1 MNNGSSNNNG
11 GSGGSGSGS
20 SAHQHRNNHARKR
33 SRTNSS
39 SDSQH
44 YNNSSPPTNNNNQ
57 QQQQLNNN
65 QSSSFVLDS
74 NERLLRLNVGGYPYD
89 VVRNSLP
96 LLETMM
102 TDRWLSSC
110 LVDSDG
116 RIFIDRDG
124 EAFGDILR
132 YLRGGADFLHGLV
145 RHHHHQQQQHYAS
158 HANLSLDGLIT
169 IEVILKFYSLH
180 KHNRSEQMR
189 MVQ

>member
-1 MNNGSSNNNG
+1 MNNGSNNIGG

-20 SAHQHRNNHARKR
+20 SVQHRNNNHAHKR

-44 YNNSSPPTNNNNQ
+44 YNNSSPPNNINQ
-57 QQQQLNNN
+57 QQLNN

-145 RHHHHQQQQHYAS
+145 RHQQQQQHYVSAPTAS
-158 HANLSLDGLIT
+158 S
-169 IEVILKFYSLH
+169 
-180 KHNRSEQMR
+180 
-189 MVQ
+189 

>member
-1 MNNGSSNNNG
+1 MNNGSSTNNG

-39 SDSQH
+39 SDSQQ
-44 YNNSSPPTNNNNQ
+44 YNNSSPPTTNNQ
-57 QQQQLNNN
+57 QRQQQLNNN

-132 YLRGGADFLHGLV
+132 YLRGGADFYMAWFVIIIIISSSIMLV
-145 RHHHHQQQQHYAS
+145 HRRLAAWRDIVH
-158 HANLSLDGLIT
+158 
-169 IEVILKFYSLH
+169 
-180 KHNRSEQMR
+180 
-189 MVQ
+189 